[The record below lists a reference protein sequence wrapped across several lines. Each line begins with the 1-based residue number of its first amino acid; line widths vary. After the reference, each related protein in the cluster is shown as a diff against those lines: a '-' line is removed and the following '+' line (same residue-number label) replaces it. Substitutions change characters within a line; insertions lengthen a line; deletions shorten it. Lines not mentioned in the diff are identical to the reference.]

1 MGSTRSA
8 KVRPRAARGWGAL
21 AALLLL
27 LTALVVAGCGSS
39 GSSSS
44 SSSGGNATSGGENES
59 EGGSTEISVGGEGTV
74 EDIESASKY
83 CGNKKVTIGYV
94 DSWASVNSWRK
105 ITKAEL
111 LDQASEC
118 PNIEKVI
125 TTDGQGDLQKTISNI
140 ESLVAQQVD
149 GIVVLNADFGSDLVP
164 AMRQAMQAG
173 IPVVGLLGPGI
184 EGQPGTDYV
193 DLINANEQKDAKT
206 RMEWLG
212 NLLNHQGNVIDVG
225 GTPGNPL
232 SNAVFEGVQ
241 EYMAENPDMTLLTDH
256 PIDTNFSPADE
267 QKAIAGA
274 LAKYPKI
281 EGVQNECGTCA
292 PGGWRAF
299 EEAGR
304 PLVPWTSDDNNE
316 LACLYYELK
325 PKNPDL
331 EMLTTAA
338 RNWLSRVA
346 LNKTL
351 AAAEEVGNE
360 EPSTF
365 TMPVV
370 EDSTNPKMQPK
381 CVKDAPP
388 GAIWS
393 SLLSDA
399 QVIAAVE

>member
-1 MGSTRSA
+1 MGSMGSTR
-8 KVRPRAARGWGAL
+8 VGPRTRRSWAALLALFLL
-21 AALLLL
+21 AAL
-27 LTALVVAGCGSS
+27 TAAGCG
-39 GSSSS
+39 GSDDGS
-44 SSSGGNATSGGENES
+44 TSGGTSASGTEAENV
-59 EGGSTEISVGGEGTV
+59 STEITTGGEGTV
-74 EDIESASKY
+74 EEIGKAADY
-83 CGNKKVTIGYV
+83 CGEDKVTIGYV

-111 LDQASEC
+111 LDQAAEC
-118 PNIEKVI
+118 ANIEKVI
-125 TTDGQGDLQKTISNI
+125 ATDGQGDLQKTIANI

-149 GIVVLNADFGSDLVP
+149 AIVVLNADFGSDLVP

-173 IPVVGLLGPGI
+173 VPVVGLLGPGI
-184 EGQPGTDYV
+184 EGEPGVDYV
-193 DLINANEQKDAKT
+193 DLINATEQKDAKV
-206 RMEWLG
+206 RMAWLAE
-212 NLLNHQGNVIDVG
+212 LLNHEGNVIDVG

-232 SNAVFEGVQ
+232 STAVFEGV
-241 EYMAENPDMTLLTDH
+241 EEFMEGEPNMTLLTDK

-281 EGVQNECGTCA
+281 DGVQNECGTCT

-299 EEAGR
+299 VEADR
-304 PLVPWTSDDNNE
+304 PLIPWASDDNNE
-316 LACLYYELK
+316 LSCLYYELK
-325 PKNPDL
+325 PTNPDL
-331 EMLTTAA
+331 EIVTTAA

-346 LNKTL
+346 LNKAL
-351 AAAEEVGNE
+351 ASAEGVGNE
-360 EPSTF
+360 EPSNW
-365 TMPVV
+365 TMPIV
-370 EDSTNPKMQPK
+370 EDSTDPKLQPK